1 MKNDNNIDRHNDTF
15 QSKNQDNAVLTHSRS
30 IDFDISNTKGLKI
43 ANLNVNS
50 LTKHIDEI
58 RILLAEKPFDVLSIN
73 ESKID
78 WSISDSEIFI
88 HNYSVLRHDR
98 NRQGGGVAL
107 CIRNSIPYT
116 VRQDLVPESLEMICV
131 EINTKFNRP
140 FLLSTW
146 YRPLNSEIDL
156 FNNFEL
162 FLLKCDMEE
171 KELILIGDLNC
182 DLKKNT
188 P

>member
-1 MKNDNNIDRHNDTF
+1 MCASNISTDNIARNDVCISENDSDNDNDNNNNIDRHNDT
-15 QSKNQDNAVLTHSRS
+15 
-30 IDFDISNTKGLKI
+30 FDISNTKGLKI
-43 ANLNVNS
+43 AHLNVNS

-88 HNYSVLRHDR
+88 HNYSVLRHDH

-107 CIRNSIPYT
+107 YIRNSIPYT

-140 FLLSTW
+140 FLMSTW
-146 YRPLNSEIDL
+146 YRPPNSEIDL

-171 KELILIGDLNC
+171 K
-182 DLKKNT
+182 
-188 P
+188 